1 MTALSAVLSLYAE
14 HMAPFARHDDFYGNI
29 LLPSVIGNQKGRLR
43 AIINRRP
50 FFLYKAWALSTPE
63 SLVFLKRQ
71 EKELLLPLSDELLEN
86 GLKPICT
93 ALSTLPASSPSSSLS
108 LSSIVETIF
117 RFLIVSMQDE
127 QALRLAAMFG
137 DRAGLFLRRSSVLL
151 CTVDPTLRRSS
162 IIDDWM
168 AAFDSETL
176 HDLQALAGEGD
187 VVYRRLPGETSSG
200 AALFYS
206 LFDNRSGSAILS
218 ELYHVVGSPA
228 VSLERRSMQS
238 LILYVFEAL
247 LSSGRLFTAFRLY
260 QALAKSGSDQRIVR
274 SMAEQCMRVALL
286 NDRISLYV
294 RLASDDDAHDHHR
307 RLRYVQALYGSVR
320 ARAVKQLL
328 HHNGIDDGS
337 TTEPGSAGES
347 DAVPDESL
355 KQRQEHGLYN
365 NFEELL
371 LDEKPSEE
379 LRAARRYIASFAG
392 DDYRLRALLGRFY
405 QESEPETALRHY
417 NVSSYPSLRRYLA
430 MRLGQRLGRPVQKR
444 DQRLRKMLESSSAH
458 PDHGS
463 GDPHERR

>member
-93 ALSTLPASSPSSSLS
+93 ALSTLPASLTSSSLS

-137 DRAGLFLRRSSVLL
+137 ERAGLFMRRSCVLL
-151 CTVDPTLRRSS
+151 CMVDPTLRRSP

-168 AAFDSETL
+168 DSFDGATL
-176 HDLQALAGEGD
+176 QDLHALVGEGE
-187 VVYRRLPGETSSG
+187 VLFRRLPGETSSG
-200 AALFYS
+200 AALFFS
-206 LFDNRSGSAILS
+206 LYENRSGATILN
-218 ELYHVVGSPA
+218 ELFHVVGSPA
-228 VSLERRSMQS
+228 IALERRSMQS

-247 LSSGRLFTAFRLY
+247 LSSGRLFAAFRLY

-274 SMAEQCMRVALL
+274 ALAEQCLRIALL
-286 NDRISLYV
+286 NDRISLYS
-294 RLASDDDAHDHHR
+294 RLAGDHDHEH
-307 RLRYVQALYGSVR
+307 RLRYFQALYGTGR
-320 ARAVKQLL
+320 ARFVDQLL
-328 HHNGIDDGS
+328 RQSGCKTGDSGEGWSGQSDVDTGS
-337 TTEPGSAGES
+337 
-347 DAVPDESL
+347 VPY
-355 KQRQEHGLYN
+355 QMRLYD

-371 LDEKPSEE
+371 LKEEPAGE
-379 LRAARRYIASFAG
+379 LRAARKYIASFAG

-405 QESEPETALRHY
+405 QEAEPETALRHY
-417 NVSSYPSLRRYLA
+417 GASSYPSLRRYLA
-430 MRLGQRLGRPVQKR
+430 MRLHRKLGRPVQKR
-444 DQRLRKMLESSSAH
+444 DLRLRKMLESSSADL
-458 PDHGS
+458 DHGS
-463 GDPHERR
+463 GDPHER